1 MSAGH
6 LRQRSP
12 GSWELRYDLPRIDG
26 KRRIATTTF
35 RGSKKQAQARL
46 RELMGH
52 ADRGEHVEP
61 NRATLSGHVA
71 SRIEAWHAS
80 GRISPLTAQNYRDRL
95 RWLIMPHLG
104 SVPIQQLTTIAVE
117 SWHGTLRSA
126 DLSSSTVHS
135 AHQLLTRA
143 LSDAVRHG
151 LLARNVAEL
160 QKPPKGSAASE
171 IEIIGKDQIAPMLA
185 RLEGDPFRVPV
196 VTALFCGL
204 RRSEQLA
211 LRWSDIDLAAKR
223 LRVEQALEETRGN
236 IRIKAPKTAAGKRT
250 ISLPDIV
257 VDALRQHRL
266 EQIELRMALGMG
278 KPDYDALVFPGDDGR
293 YMLPRAF
300 SLRWL
305 RTVRR
310 LSLPQVGWHAL
321 RHTHASM
328 LINAGVDIVTISR
341 RLGHSKPDI
350 TLRVYSHLFR
360 KDDTVAAEAI
370 NAAINP

>member
-12 GSWELRYDLPRIDG
+12 GSWELRYELPRIDG
-26 KRRIATTTF
+26 KRRVATTTF

-46 RELMGH
+46 RELMGQ

-61 NRATLSGHVA
+61 NQATVGEHVGN
-71 SRIEAWHAS
+71 RIEAWHAA
-80 GRISPLTAQNYRDRL
+80 GHIGPLTAQNYRDRL
-95 RWLIMPHLG
+95 GWLIMPHLG
-104 SVPIQQLTTIAVE
+104 AVPIQRLTTIAVE
-117 SWHGTLRSA
+117 SWYGTLRSA
-126 DLSSSTVHS
+126 DLSGSTVHS
-135 AHQLLTRA
+135 AHQLLARA
-143 LSDAVRHG
+143 LGDAVRHG

-160 QKPPKGSAASE
+160 QKPPKGSASAE
-171 IEIIGKDQIAPMLA
+171 IEIINKDQIAPMLA
-185 RLEGDPFRVPV
+185 KLEGDPFRVPV
-196 VTALFCGL
+196 IAALFCGL

-211 LRWSDIDLAAKR
+211 LRWDDIDLDVKR
-223 LRVEQALEETRGN
+223 LRVEQALEETRGSL
-236 IRIKAPKTAAGKRT
+236 RVKPPKTTAGKRM

-257 VDALRQHRL
+257 VDALRQYRRQQLEVRL
-266 EQIELRMALGMG
+266 ALGLG
-278 KPDYDALVFPGDDGR
+278 RPSGDALVFPGDDGG

-310 LSLPQVGWHAL
+310 LDLPRVGWHAL

-328 LINAGVDIVTISR
+328 LINAGVDIVTISK

-360 KDDTVAAEAI
+360 KDDSAAAEAI
-370 NAAINP
+370 NAALG